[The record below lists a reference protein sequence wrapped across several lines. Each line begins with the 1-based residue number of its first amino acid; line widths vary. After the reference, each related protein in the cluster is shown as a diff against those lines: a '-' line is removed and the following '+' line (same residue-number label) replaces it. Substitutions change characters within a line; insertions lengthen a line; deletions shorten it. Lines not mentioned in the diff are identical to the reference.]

1 MREERERVG
10 VQVLYEGG
18 EREGGSASTVEGGE
32 REGGGAST
40 V

>member
-18 EREGGSASTVEGGE
+18 EREGGSARR
-32 REGGGAST
+32 REAQSFMVLLLT
-40 V
+40 NV

>member
-18 EREGGSASTVEGGE
+18 EREGGSASTVGGGE